1 MSKGIVKIEDF
12 KIENVKLSEIKLNK
26 KGSKVVYINYDYEDG
41 SQPKKLMI
49 QLPKLKVPFGISGWD
64 ASKTKEEQKTIS
76 IASNDLME
84 ISLGEK
90 EDILK
95 KLEAIENL
103 VVAFASKNSKDLL
116 GKKYKEDVVKEFYSP
131 CVKQSFDKE
140 GKVMPYPPRLKC
152 KLSKDDKGE
161 YLTKFFDSSK
171 KKLRLTIDN
180 QAEYLPKMSDCL
192 SIVGCS
198 NVWVVGNKFGVTFRP
213 EQVKIYKNESALED
227 YAFGDDDEDDEA
239 QEVANDLQELVL
251 ESVQEETTE
260 ETDDLDA

>member
-64 ASKTKEEQKTIS
+64 ASKTKDEQKTIS

-90 EDILK
+90 QDILK

-103 VVAFASKNSKDLL
+103 VVAFAAKNSKDLL
-116 GKKYKEDVVKEFYSP
+116 GKKYKDDVVKEFYST
-131 CVKQSFDKE
+131 CVKYSYDKE
-140 GKVMPYPPRLKC
+140 GKIMDYPPRLKC

-171 KKLRLTIDN
+171 HKLRMTVDN
-180 QAEYLPKMSDCL
+180 QSEHLPKMSDCL
-192 SIVGCS
+192 SIVACS

-213 EQVKIYKNESALED
+213 EQVKIYKNEGALEE
-227 YAFGDDDEDDEA
+227 YAFGDDDEEDDEA
-239 QEVANDLQELVL
+239 QEVAKDLQELVL
-251 ESVQEETTE
+251 ESVQEET
-260 ETDDLDA
+260 DDLDS